1 MLRAPLGVL
10 RWSAMDV
17 RSGLRPGDVGAIVE
31 LHGRLYAAEYALDAR
46 FEAGVAR
53 TLGELVLRG
62 FPGTRE
68 GAWIAHDDG
77 AVRGSILL
85 SDEGDGRGRVRFF
98 VLEPGARGHG
108 LGRRLRDAALE
119 HARAHGY
126 GHLELETFSELRTA
140 AHLYRSAGFERV
152 SAVSSDR
159 WGPEIVVERYE
170 LAL

>member
-1 MLRAPLGVL
+1 
-10 RWSAMDV
+10 MDV

-31 LHGRLYAAEYALDAR
+31 LHGRLYAAEHALDAR
-46 FEAGVAR
+46 FEALVAR
-53 TLGELVLRG
+53 TLGELVLGG
-62 FPGTRE
+62 FPGARE
-68 GAWIAHDDG
+68 SAWIAHDNDK
-77 AVRGSILL
+77 VRGSILL
-85 SDEGDGRGRVRFF
+85 SDEGGGLGRVRFF
-98 VLEPGARGHG
+98 VLEPAARGHG

-119 HARAHGY
+119 HARAHDY
-126 GHLELETFSELRTA
+126 ARLELETFSELRTA